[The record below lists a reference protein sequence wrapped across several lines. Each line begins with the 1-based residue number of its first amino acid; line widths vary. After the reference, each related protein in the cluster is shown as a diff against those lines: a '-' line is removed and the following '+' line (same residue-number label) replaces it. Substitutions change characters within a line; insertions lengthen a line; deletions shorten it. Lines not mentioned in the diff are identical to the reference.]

1 MQKRVMQ
8 KRIMQAQVMQR
19 LFLKRLLLKRLRL
32 KSRFAR
38 VLVHPV
44 LWLPLALSPALAS
57 AETVIKIPRENG
69 AVHQEFRNLL
79 ADKIK
84 QFKTGVGRM
93 EMLGNADDG
102 RCVANFYT
110 NVDTTFVT
118 VDVDKGEYYTEFY
131 IDHPTQSFRTVL
143 FQNLTLNDEG
153 TELKVVK
160 RDGDYAIQTDG
171 QRLVLSTRDPK
182 DREPTSCIFDL
193 STARLYDGETE

>member
-1 MQKRVMQ
+1 M
-8 KRIMQAQVMQR
+8 
-19 LFLKRLLLKRLRL
+19 LKLVTQTLVIQSLRL
-32 KSRFAR
+32 KRRFTR
-38 VLVHPV
+38 VLAHPA
-44 LWLPLALSPALAS
+44 LWLPLALTPALAS

-84 QFKTGVGRM
+84 LFKSGVGRM
-93 EMLGNADDG
+93 EMLGNADGG

-110 NVDTTFVT
+110 NTDTTFVT
-118 VDVDKGEYYTEFY
+118 VDVDKGVYYTEFY

-160 RDGDYAIQTDG
+160 RDGDYAVQTDG

-182 DREPTSCIFDL
+182 DRDPTSCIFDL

>member
-1 MQKRVMQ
+1 MKQ
-8 KRIMQAQVMQR
+8 
-19 LFLKRLLLKRLRL
+19 LLACLTASPL
-32 KSRFAR
+32 
-38 VLVHPV
+38 VLM
-44 LWLPLALSPALAS
+44 PLLAS

-79 ADKIK
+79 AEKIK

-93 EMLGNADDG
+93 ELLGNADGG

-118 VDVDKGEYYTEFY
+118 MDVDKGEYYTEFY

-182 DREPTSCIFDL
+182 AREATACTFDL
-193 STARLYDGETE
+193 TTAHLFDGETE

>member
-1 MQKRVMQ
+1 MQKLVVQ
-8 KRIMQAQVMQR
+8 
-19 LFLKRLLLKRLRL
+19 RLLLERSHL
-32 KSRFAR
+32 KNRFTQA
-38 VLVHPV
+38 LVAQA
-44 LWLPLALSPALAS
+44 LWVTLAFTPSLAS

-93 EMLGNADDG
+93 EMLGNADGG

-110 NVDTTFVT
+110 NIDTTFVT

-182 DREPTSCIFDL
+182 DREPTACIFDL